1 MVILSIN
8 QIANETV
15 EKKKRKEKNTSVQTK
30 TVKLLLG
37 RRLFQKNYKKLQTGN
52 DQAWINRSRIK
63 KHKNENERYQTL

>member
-8 QIANETV
+8 QIAKETV
-15 EKKKRKEKNTSVQTK
+15 EKKKRKEKNTSVQRK

-37 RRLFQKNYKKLQTGN
+37 RRLFQNNYKKLQTGN

-63 KHKNENERYQTL
+63 KHKKGK